1 LPTFVCG
8 DELLSGKLQMV
19 LPEYK
24 LQPLELLAIYPV
36 THRRTLKVKLF
47 VDYMVQRY
55 SGDLPWDEMLRRQD
69 RLTAKHDAATD
80 ETFGARRP
88 RRKKSLQ
95 VNAKRTPPNANGR
108 AKRRS
113 RQLLP

>member
-1 LPTFVCG
+1 
-8 DELLSGKLQMV
+8 
-19 LPEYK
+19 
-24 LQPLELLAIYPV
+24 
-36 THRRTLKVKLF
+36 
-47 VDYMVQRY
+47 
-55 SGDLPWDEMLRRQD
+55 MLRRQD
-69 RLTAKHDAATD
+69 RLTAKHDAPTD